1 MLPGKPRGLCV
12 TFGWDYSSTASTM
25 TAFFLGQMKL
35 GSALLLPPGVGRWG
49 EDQRKDMISS
59 WRVGRIHPDSHP
71 DPDWL
76 DVRYFIRLLS
86 TFLDMIIC
94 CWEVSTK
101 TNMDGQKGVRVNPHA
116 LQDESLQRQPQ
127 DMLSLKGFKLVAYFE
142 TTNGSTCKWLLTTDK
157 MVRKIG
163 GWFTIEVATLFR
175 CHQTWQAGST
185 TIVLHIT

>member
-1 MLPGKPRGLCV
+1 MFYNKASSMLPGKSRGLCV

-59 WRVGRIHPDSHP
+59 WRVGRIHPDIHP

-76 DVRYFIRLLS
+76 DVRYFKHFS
-86 TFLDMIIC
+86 WYD
-94 CWEVSTK
+94 
-101 TNMDGQKGVRVNPHA
+101 N
-116 LQDESLQRQPQ
+116 
-127 DMLSLKGFKLVAYFE
+127 MLSLKGFKLVAYFE

-163 GWFTIEVATLFR
+163 DGLLSSWPHYSGVIKRGKLEARL
-175 CHQTWQAGST
+175 
-185 TIVLHIT
+185 